1 MSVSRARRA
10 KVTGSLR
17 HVRGADD
24 DARLPL
30 GVVGDKRDE
39 DRAAA
44 AFREHRDE
52 VFRYLLRRTGGALEA
67 EELTQQ
73 VFADAAAA
81 LQHERPNSVLAWL
94 YTVAERRFV
103 DELRR
108 RSRASPSAFDDG
120 GMEVAAAPALEHG
133 PEVRRAL
140 VEAVAALQRV
150 VVMKLFRGYS
160 FSEIAMTLDA
170 SEAACKMRFS
180 RAVRAIRSALS
191 EQGFEP

>member
-1 MSVSRARRA
+1 V
-10 KVTGSLR
+10 LR
-17 HVRGADD
+17 ADD
-24 DARLPL
+24 NARLPL
-30 GVVGDKRDE
+30 GVVADKMDE

-44 AFREHRDE
+44 AFREHRDK
-52 VFRYLLRRTGGALEA
+52 VFRYLLRRTGDALEA

-108 RSRASPSAFDDG
+108 RSRVSPLAVDDDAI
-120 GMEVAAAPALEHG
+120 EVAAPTLEHA

-140 VEAVAALQRV
+140 VEAVAVLPSDQQRV

-180 RAVRAIRSALS
+180 RAVRAIRLALS
-191 EQGFEP
+191 EQGLEP

>member
-1 MSVSRARRA
+1 M
-10 KVTGSLR
+10 
-17 HVRGADD
+17 
-24 DARLPL
+24 
-30 GVVGDKRDE
+30 DE
-39 DRAAA
+39 DRVAA

-52 VFRYLLRRTGGALEA
+52 VFRYLLRRTGDALEA

-81 LQHERPNSVLAWL
+81 LQHQRPNSLLAWL

-108 RSRASPSAFDDG
+108 RSRASTSAFDDDG
-120 GMEVAAAPALEHG
+120 IEVAAPTLEDA

-140 VEAVAALQRV
+140 VEAVAALPSDQQRV

-180 RAVRAIRSALS
+180 RAVQAIRSALS
-191 EQGFEP
+191 EQGLGP